1 MLGRVIDT
9 LRSLIA
15 RRRIEAEASEELAF
29 HVDQE
34 TAANIARGLPASEA
48 RRVALVTL
56 GGVTPTL
63 EAVRQVRT
71 VRWETLW
78 RDVRHASR
86 ALRGTPAFT
95 AVALVVLTLAIG
107 VTTAVL
113 SVVDGVVLR
122 PLPFPEAHRLVAVN
136 EVRLPSA
143 TVDDD
148 WGLVAPQNFLDWH
161 AQQRVF
167 SGLAAIGYAS
177 ISLRPEPGHEPETLT
192 AQAVTPDF
200 FAVLGRQ
207 PIRGRTFTSDETV
220 DGRAAF
226 AVISYGL
233 WQRRFGGAPDV
244 VGRMLPGQQR
254 DFTILGV
261 MPAGFSYPVDAAEP
275 TDVWIPNVFR
285 PEDRVR
291 GNEFTYRLQVI
302 GRLRDGATLE
312 SARAQMAQITSRLAA
327 ETPRWFTD
335 RTAEV
340 EPLQDA
346 VSRGVRSWLL
356 LLLAAVGAVLLIA
369 CLNVAN
375 LMLVRASARGRE
387 LDIRAAL
394 GASRWDL
401 MRSLLLEGLLLSLTA
416 TALGVGVAWLGVS
429 ALRALLPPDVP
440 RVAGIAIDLRVLTT
454 MIAAAV
460 GCAVIFS
467 LAPMLR
473 HARGATG
480 SLAPQGR
487 RTTTGPVDRRL
498 RGALVTLEIALA
510 GVLLVGAGLFLASF
524 ARVSRIDLGIDTQD
538 VLTIRIRP
546 LVAPRNWPG
555 GPSKVIP
562 WETAQT
568 LHRGLLGNVLERV
581 RGIAGV
587 ETAALVDGGLPLRG
601 DLRTT
606 ELAIPGRVLPANED
620 LDFNQISAD
629 YFRVL
634 RVPLLRGRTFDAADR
649 ETSEA
654 VAIINDA
661 AAKHYFPGEDPVGRT
676 IEFLG
681 RRRIVGVVGNIR
693 HDGPEAA
700 WRRQGFIPL
709 AQSRAVGSTLVLR
722 LSRPPSDMLPAVKA
736 AIWSEFPGVALP
748 DVQTLSAYLDTLIAR
763 RRFLML
769 LLGLFGASG
778 LVIAGVGVYGTL
790 AYIVSLRTQEI
801 GIRMALGARPGA
813 MLWSVLAVAGSYV
826 GWGLALGLT
835 AAWALASV
843 VTSFLFDVQARD
855 PWIYAGVAA
864 TLAGAA
870 AVAAV
875 LPARR
880 ASRVDPVVALRAE

>member
-1 MLGRVIDT
+1 MLGRVIGT
-9 LRSLIA
+9 VRAFVA
-15 RRRIEAEASEELAF
+15 RRRIEGEASEELAF

-34 TAANIARGLPASEA
+34 TAANLARGLPAREA
-48 RRVALVTL
+48 RRLALVTL

-63 EAVRQVRT
+63 EAVREVRAM
-71 VRWETLW
+71 RWETLW

-107 VTTAVL
+107 VSTAIL

-122 PLPFPEAHRLVAVN
+122 PLPFPDPDRLVALG
-136 EVRLPSA
+136 ERHLTASH
-143 TVDDD
+143 DEES
-148 WGLVAPQNFLDWH
+148 LVAPQNFLDWQ

-167 SGLAAIGYAS
+167 TGLAAIGYAS

-207 PIRGRTFTSDETV
+207 PIRGRTFTSDEAV
-220 DGRAAF
+220 DGRAVF

-244 VGRMLPGQQR
+244 VGRLLPGQLR
-254 DFTILGV
+254 DFTIVGV
-261 MPAGFSYPVDAAEP
+261 MPAGFTYPVEAADP

-291 GNEFTYRLQVI
+291 GNEFSYRLQVI

-312 SARAQMAQITSRLAA
+312 GARAQMAQITARLAA

-335 RTAEV
+335 RRVEV
-340 EPLQDA
+340 EPLQVA
-346 VSRGVRSWLL
+346 VSRGVRSWML
-356 LLLAAVGAVLLIA
+356 LLLAAVAAVLLIA

-375 LMLVRASARGRE
+375 LMLVRANARGRE
-387 LDIRAAL
+387 LEIRAAL

-401 MRSLLLEGLLLSLTA
+401 MRGLLVEGLLLALTA
-416 TALGVGVAWLGVS
+416 TALAVSLAWIGVS
-429 ALRALLPPDVP
+429 TLRALLPPDVP
-440 RVAGIAIDLRVLTT
+440 RVAGIAIDLRVLAAT
-454 MIAAAV
+454 IAAAV

-473 HARGATG
+473 HGRGATG
-480 SLAPQGR
+480 SRAPQGR
-487 RTTTGPVDRRL
+487 RATAGPVDQRL
-498 RGALVTLEIALA
+498 RGTLVTIEIALA

-524 ARVSRIDLGIDTQD
+524 ARVSRVDLGIDAQD
-538 VLTIRIRP
+538 VLTVRIRP
-546 LVAPRNWPG
+546 FVAPRNWQG

-562 WETAQT
+562 YETAQR
-568 LHRGLLGNVLERV
+568 LHRDLLRNVLARA

-587 ETAALVDGGLPLRG
+587 ETAALVNGGLPLRG

-606 ELAIPGRVLPANED
+606 ELAIPGRVLPPNED
-620 LDFNQISAD
+620 LDFNEISAD

-634 RVPLLRGRTFDAADR
+634 RVPQLRGRPFDATDR

-661 AAKHYFPGEDPVGRT
+661 AARHYFPGEDPVGRT

-693 HDGPEAA
+693 HEGPETG

-709 AQSRAVGSTLVLR
+709 DQSRSVGATLVLR
-722 LSRPPSDMLPAVKA
+722 LSRPPSEVLPAVKA
-736 AIWSEFPGVALP
+736 AIWSEFPGIALP
-748 DVQTLSAYLDTLIAR
+748 DVKTLSAYLDTLIAR

-790 AYIVSLRTQEI
+790 AYVVSLRTQEI

-813 MLWSVLAVAGSYV
+813 MLWSVLVIAGRYV
-826 GWGLALGLT
+826 GGGLALGLT
-835 AAWALASV
+835 GAWALRSV
-843 VTSFLFDVQARD
+843 VASFLFDVQPRD

-870 AVAAV
+870 ALAAA
-875 LPARR
+875 LPAWR
-880 ASRVDPVVALRAE
+880 ASRVDPVIALRAE